1 MARRNRVVVSTRVAP
16 VDRALIETLACQEG
30 CSVSQT
36 VRRILKHSVR
46 TRLHEE
52 LGVALTPGRE
62 LSAAN
67 GSGQDV

>member
-1 MARRNRVVVSTRVAP
+1 MAREKRVVVSRRVTP

-36 VRRILKHSVR
+36 VARILNRAVR
-46 TRLHEE
+46 TRLLEE
-52 LGVALTPGRE
+52 LGVARTPGPQ
-62 LSAAN
+62 LSGVK